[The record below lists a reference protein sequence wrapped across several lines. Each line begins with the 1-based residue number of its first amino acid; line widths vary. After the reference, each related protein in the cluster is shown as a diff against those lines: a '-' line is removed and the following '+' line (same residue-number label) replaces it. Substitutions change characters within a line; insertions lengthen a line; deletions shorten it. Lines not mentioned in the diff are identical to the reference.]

1 MTQDLNSLAL
11 MQAMLG
17 HTNETR
23 WLRYARTHLSER
35 FPYPPQQS
43 GYNKR
48 LRKAAGLI
56 HTLIRY
62 SATDTSVRTDNTWV
76 IDSTPVERAR
86 SRETV
91 KRSDLA
97 GWARYGYRASHCRFF
112 WGLRPHLVRTLSALP
127 VAFAFDRRQSRRTHH
142 PDRHARER
150 SWSCRSAPRTG
161 TDRGQEP
168 LRA

>member
-1 MTQDLNSLAL
+1 

-86 SRETV
+86 SRVTV

-97 GWARYGYRASHCRFF
+97 GWARYGYRASHSRFF
-112 WGLRPHLVRTLSALP
+112 WGLRPHPEQSA
-127 VAFAFDRRQSRRTHH
+127 
-142 PDRHARER
+142 
-150 SWSCRSAPRTG
+150 
-161 TDRGQEP
+161 RG
-168 LRA
+168 LRV